1 MIKNFFSNT
10 LFIGISQGV
19 SKVVLFIFLPFLT
32 IELSTLEFGYLD
44 LITTII
50 ELCSPILTIGISDS
64 ILRYAINDK
73 ENRKSV
79 FTYTLLIYLIGSLLF
94 SSVTFFFI
102 SFVELDYILAINI
115 MYLTY
120 VLRLLSSQL
129 IKSLNKVKLLAIS
142 NLVFALTFSFFFFYF
157 YKYQDLTI
165 LTYSFIFGGA
175 NLLATLSAIGNKS
188 SVKYFSLGN
197 LDTSVL
203 VRMINY
209 GKWLIPNSISW
220 WLISWSN
227 RLLIIY
233 FLGFSYLGVYAVA
246 FRVSGIVNLLTNI
259 LQQSWQL
266 TALNEHKNIKNKNRF
281 QLIFDGLVVF
291 MSLLSVFL
299 NYIEIYLVE
308 YFFNDAYLDSSE
320 ALPFLLTASIFGL
333 FSMFF
338 GTAYLVNKN
347 SKRAMS
353 TTLIGGLI
361 SLTIA
366 VPLIYWIGITGAAFS
381 VSIGYFIIMMM
392 RFKEGLN
399 TFYLEDCRK
408 FPFVAI
414 MILLL
419 LNAFLTV
426 LLQKNLILFIISFII
441 ISVINRKRI
450 KYITSSLI
458 IKI

>member
-1 MIKNFFSNT
+1 MIKRFFSNT
-10 LFIGISQGV
+10 FFIGISQGV
-19 SKVVLFIFLPFLT
+19 SKIVLFIFLPFLT

-44 LITTII
+44 LITTIV

-64 ILRYAINDK
+64 ILRYAINNN

-79 FTYTLLIYLIGSLLF
+79 FTYTFLIYLIGSLLF
-94 SSVTFFFI
+94 STVTFFFI
-102 SFVELDYILAINI
+102 SFYELDYILALNI

-142 NLVFALTFSFFFFYF
+142 NLVFALTFSSLFFFFFNYR
-157 YKYQDLTI
+157 DLTI

-175 NLLATLSAIGNKS
+175 NLLATVSAIGNKS
-188 SVKYFSLGN
+188 SVKYFSFVH
-197 LDTSVL
+197 LDISVL

-246 FRVSGIVNLLTNI
+246 FRISGVVNLLTNI

-266 TALNEHKNIKNKNRF
+266 TALNEYNNKNNKNKF
-281 QLIFDGLVVF
+281 QLIFDGLVVL

-308 YFFNDAYLDSSE
+308 YFFNESYLDSSN

-338 GTAYLVNKN
+338 GAAYLVKKK
-347 SKRAMS
+347 SKAAMT
-353 TTLIGGLI
+353 TTLIGGVL
-361 SLTIA
+361 SLAIA
-366 VPLIYWIGITGAAFS
+366 VPLIYWKGISGAAFS
-381 VSIGYFIIMMM
+381 VSIGYLVIMML

-419 LNAFLTV
+419 VNALLTV

-441 ISVINRKRI
+441 ILILNRKRI
-450 KYITSSLI
+450 NSIASQLNTKN
-458 IKI
+458 